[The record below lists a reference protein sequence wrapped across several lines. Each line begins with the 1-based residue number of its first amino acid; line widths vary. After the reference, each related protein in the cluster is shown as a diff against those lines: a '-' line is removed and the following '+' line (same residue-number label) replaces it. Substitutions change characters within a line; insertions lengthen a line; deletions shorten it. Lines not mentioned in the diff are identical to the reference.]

1 MVRAGPGV
9 PAVSSAPRLTF
20 ASSPCTSVY
29 LVPEI
34 VKFLKLRALV
44 WTLVT
49 HLVRVM
55 TSPSVTN
62 VWVQPLSPA
71 SETKYFWPPVS
82 GPSPVND
89 QAPVLASV
97 SVVPTEVSDTGRSR
111 TPTPFTSENLKRL
124 LAKNKHGVPAVS
136 SAPRL
141 TFASSP

>member
-1 MVRAGPGV
+1 MVKAWPGV

-34 VKFLKLRALV
+34 VKFLKLAKLLV
-44 WTLVT
+44 VLSVPLVG
-49 HLVRVM
+49 VM
-55 TSPSVTN
+55 TSPAVPN

-89 QAPVLASV
+89 QAPVLA
-97 SVVPTEVSDTGRSR
+97 VPLVGVM
-111 TPTPFTSENLKRL
+111 TS
-124 LAKNKHGVPAVS
+124 PAVPNVWVQPLS
-136 SAPRL
+136 PASETKYFWPPVSGPSPVNDQAPVL
-141 TFASSP
+141 

>member
-1 MVRAGPGV
+1 MVLDCTGV
-9 PAVSSAPRLTF
+9 PTVSSAPRLTF

-34 VKFLKLRALV
+34 VKFLKLAKLLV
-44 WTLVT
+44 VLSVPLVG
-49 HLVRVM
+49 VM
-55 TSPSVTN
+55 TSPAVPN

-97 SVVPTEVSDTGRSR
+97 SVVPTEVSASVASC
-111 TPTPFTSENLKRL
+111 TPLL
-124 LAKNKHGVPAVS
+124 LASVK
-136 SAPRL
+136 L
-141 TFASSP
+141 